1 MACFTP
7 VRFKTARGSK
17 FMIRN
22 IRDMADAMRR
32 SWPDKDCEA
41 YLQAA
46 DLIKRAED
54 GECSPRAA
62 FSAFMKAAKAQ
73 NRIVAPRQA
82 FSREVARTLA
92 DISDFSAS

>member
-7 VRFKTARGSK
+7 VRFRTARGSK

-41 YLQAA
+41 YQQAA
-46 DLIKRAED
+46 ELIKRAEE
-54 GECSPRAA
+54 GECTPRAA
-62 FSAFMKAAKAQ
+62 FSAFMKAAKQQ
-73 NRIVAPRQA
+73 NRIVVPRQA
-82 FSREVARTLA
+82 FSREVAHTLA
-92 DISDFSAS
+92 DISKFSVS

>member
-22 IRDMADAMRR
+22 VRDMADAMRR

-41 YLQAA
+41 YQQAV

-62 FSAFMKAAKAQ
+62 FGAFMKAAKAQ
-73 NRIVAPRQA
+73 DRIIAPRQH
-82 FSREVARTLA
+82 FSREVARTLT
-92 DISDFSAS
+92 DISKFSAS